1 MIKYMDLAVMMV
13 IQHLIL
19 LKNPNHIKPNSAR
32 KPSICKALPLSFR
45 ELVNSLMEQVNKTI

>member
-1 MIKYMDLAVMMV
+1 MIKYMHLAVMMV

-19 LKNPNHIKPNSAR
+19 LKKPNHIKPNSAR

-45 ELVNSLMEQVNKTI
+45 ELVNSLMEQ